1 MSRGSCRAIVKTC
14 WIYRCS
20 KLHPRHL
27 EETKTNAH
35 RELEPSF
42 RDLRNGSSVGCAD
55 DGIDSRTTAVLILD
69 CERSALLSR
78 KPLAPDAA
86 MEIRVRGSMTQSLS
100 RGMHNAECR
109 LRKGPAKRD
118 GLQGPL

>member
-20 KLHPRHL
+20 KLHPRRV

-42 RDLRNGSSVGCAD
+42 RDLRNGWSVGCAV
-55 DGIDSRTTAVLILD
+55 DGIDPRTTAVLILD
-69 CERSALLSR
+69 CERSSLLSR

-86 MEIRVRGSMTQSLS
+86 MEIRMRGSMAQSLS
-100 RGMHNAECR
+100 GGMHNAECR
-109 LRKGPAKRD
+109 LGKGPAKRD
-118 GLQGPL
+118 